1 MLNCV
6 GRKWDPAVSRVGI
19 GRTAALR
26 GAGGWKAGAH
36 SVGVLSLSCAIRAD
50 YCICVAAAA
59 HKMAAGRRRGREEV
73 GGPPGWEGSSAAP
86 PARRLTALPRRAGS
100 GAGARTLLQEEPPD
114 AVALGRGTK
123 TALWQGRSGPFPIGA
138 GPAETAPGLTGGGSG
153 G

>member
-59 HKMAAGRRRGREEV
+59 HRMAAARRRAREQG
-73 GGPPGWEGSSAAP
+73 GGPP
-86 PARRLTALPRRAGS
+86 
-100 GAGARTLLQEEPPD
+100 
-114 AVALGRGTK
+114 
-123 TALWQGRSGPFPIGA
+123 
-138 GPAETAPGLTGGGSG
+138 
-153 G
+153 